1 LCFGLNGDFSEKKGQ
16 IAHIDQKPA
25 NQRDDNLV
33 FPCLDHHDAFDSCT
47 SQSKGLTREEVEF
60 YKDKLF
66 EAVQTKLPG
75 RVSKDISV
83 SAELEAVT
91 TFFRSLRRLDLFA
104 GSMLSGYEIQQAH
117 AADLLGID
125 PFVHDHLTWS
135 GYRLSS
141 GNEGV
146 VDGHL
151 VKFSKDQ
158 PLMLEPNAFAAVS
171 TEEVLALPPWLVGK
185 LAPHQASTLRF
196 GLFTDSP
203 STVDPGFR
211 GRLFVTAHNRSRH
224 SIIITSQM
232 PLITLELFFLNSP
245 PHGWSPWG

>member
-1 LCFGLNGDFSEKKGQ
+1 VLIASARRCCLCFGLNGDFSEKKGQ
-16 IAHIDQKPA
+16 IAHIDQEPA

-91 TFFRSLRRLDLFA
+91 TFFRALRRLDLFA

-171 TEEVLALPPWLVGK
+171 TEEVLALPPWLGGEARTASGK
-185 LAPHQASTLRF
+185 YFTFRF
-196 GLFTDSP
+196 IHGQSFD
-203 STVDPGFR
+203 G
-211 GRLFVTAHNRSRH
+211 RSRI
-224 SIIITSQM
+224 SRAPVRNCSQSQSS
-232 PLITLELFFLNSP
+232 LYYHNVADAVDNTRTLFP
-245 PHGWSPWG
+245 